1 VTEAYRKNVLPN
13 GIRVI
18 TERMPHV
25 RSVAVGVWVETG
37 SRHEPEGRGG
47 MSHLIEHLV
56 FKGTAT
62 RTAEAIA
69 RTMDSVGGQMDAF
82 TTKEHTCFYV
92 QVLDDHLPLAV
103 DLLTDILLRSLFD
116 ADELEREKSVVMQEI
131 KMVEDT
137 PDDLIHD
144 LFAAQVWQGHPLG
157 RPILGTREAVTGFG
171 REQIVTHFGE
181 HYVAPKIIIAV
192 AGNVAHDRVVELFSA
207 GFDGFGRPVV
217 DRSDEAPHMRPGV
230 NIVHKAL
237 EQVHLVMGFPGL
249 AHAAPERYALF
260 LLNDVI
266 GGSMSSRLFQEIR
279 ERQGLAYSIHSG
291 VQAFRDTGSVYVY
304 AATDPANVSKV
315 LKSTLKE
322 LRELKKHGISV
333 DELGR
338 AKNHLKG
345 SLMLS
350 LESTSSRMNR
360 LAKHEMHFGSFL
372 TMNDMLEAIDQVRHE
387 EVQALVG
394 EVLDEE
400 QLALTT
406 YGPLDRRNLPRDLLG
421 GGLRPPSDGRTSEGG
436 PVHLPTHR
444 GPSARSAASPS

>member
-1 VTEAYRKNVLPN
+1 VTEGYRKSVLPN

-56 FKGTAT
+56 FKGTAN
-62 RTAEAIA
+62 RSAEAIA

-103 DLLTDILLRSLFD
+103 DLLTDILLHSLFD
-116 ADELEREKSVVMQEI
+116 ADELEREKSVVLQEI

-144 LFAAQVWQGHPLG
+144 LFAGQVWEGHPLG
-157 RPILGTREAVTGFG
+157 RPILGTRELVTGFG
-171 REQIVTHFGE
+171 RDLILTHFDE
-181 HYVAPKIIIAV
+181 HYVPPKIIIAV
-192 AGNVAHDRVVELFSA
+192 AGNVSHDRVVELFSA
-207 GFDGFGRPVV
+207 GFNGFGRPGIE
-217 DRSDEAPHMRPGV
+217 RPDEPPRMRPGI

-237 EQVHLVMGFPGL
+237 EQVHLVIGFQGMS
-249 AHAAPERYALF
+249 HTAPERYALF

-266 GGSMSSRLFQEIR
+266 GGSMSSRLFQEVR
-279 ERQGLAYSIHSG
+279 ERQGLVYSIHSG
-291 VQAFRDTGSVYVY
+291 VQAFRDTGTLYVY
-304 AATDPANVSKV
+304 AATDPANFSKV

-333 DELGR
+333 DELKR
-338 AKNHLKG
+338 AKDHLKG

-372 TMNDMLEAIDQVRHE
+372 TMNAMLDAIDQVRHE
-387 EVQALVG
+387 EVQALVD
-394 EVLDEE
+394 EVLDEDR
-400 QLALTT
+400 LALTT
-406 YGPLDRRNLPRDLLG
+406 YGPLDRRNLPRELG
-421 GGLRPPSDGRTSEGG
+421 R
-436 PVHLPTHR
+436 H
-444 GPSARSAASPS
+444 

>member
-1 VTEAYRKNVLPN
+1 VTEEYRKSVLPN

-103 DLLTDILLRSLFD
+103 DLLTDILLRSLFN

-144 LFAAQVWQGHPLG
+144 LFAAQVWAGHPLG
-157 RPILGTREAVTGFG
+157 RPILGTREAVTGFA
-171 REQIVTHFGE
+171 RDQIVAHFGE
-181 HYVAPKIIIAV
+181 HYVPPKIIIAV
-192 AGNVAHDRVVELFSA
+192 AGNVAHDRVVELFSG
-207 GFDGFGRPVV
+207 GFDGFGRPAV
-217 DRSDEAPHMRPGV
+217 DRPDDLPRMRPGA
-230 NIVHKAL
+230 NIVQKAL

-249 AHAAPERYALF
+249 CHTAPERYALF

-291 VQAFRDTGSVYVY
+291 VQAFRDTGSLYVY
-304 AATDPANVSKV
+304 AATDPGNFSKV
-315 LKSTLKE
+315 LKSTLRE

-333 DELGR
+333 DELAR

-372 TMNDMLEAIDQVRHE
+372 TMNAMLDAIDNVRHE
-387 EVQALVG
+387 EVQSLVD

-406 YGPLDRRNLPRDLLG
+406 YGPLNRRNLPRDLLG
-421 GGLRPPSDGRTSEGG
+421 GGSAPGPRREASTPSRRAGR
-436 PVHLPTHR
+436 
-444 GPSARSAASPS
+444 A